1 MITSF
6 SNLLGVAEEGP
17 GTCDETLCDVHCSS
31 LRLVENDMPDLFIE
45 SLNTARYFEL
55 SNLP

>member
-17 GTCDETLCDVHCSS
+17 GTCDETLCDVHCST
-31 LRLVENDMPDLFIE
+31 LRLVENDMDLFIE